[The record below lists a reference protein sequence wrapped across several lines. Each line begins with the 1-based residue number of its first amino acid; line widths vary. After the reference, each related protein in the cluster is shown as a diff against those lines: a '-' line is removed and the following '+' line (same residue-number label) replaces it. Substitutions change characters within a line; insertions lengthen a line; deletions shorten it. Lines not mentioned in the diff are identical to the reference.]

1 MVTSEKTNLIKKVE
15 TYLPNNELIKVQN
28 SLKFAIECHQGQ
40 KRQTGEPYIIHP
52 IHTAIF
58 LAEMKM
64 DWPTISAAL
73 LHDVIEDC
81 EVKYEQLEAKF
92 GKEVATLV
100 DGVTKLPTIKIN
112 SSAKGTVNLEIP
124 SDIARAATIR
134 KLLLSTSEDAR
145 VILIKLADR
154 LHNMETLFA
163 LDKKS
168 QSRIAQETMEIFAPL
183 AHRLGIWEFKWKLE
197 DEAFK
202 YLLPKSY
209 KKIAKLISGKR
220 KERENYAKRTT
231 KLLEEE
237 LAKSSINCIVE
248 GRAKHLY
255 SVYKKI
261 EKYSSLGK
269 KFDEIHDLIAV
280 RIIVNSIPDC
290 YSSLGVLHDLWKP
303 IPGEFDDYIAN
314 PKESMYQSLHS
325 TVMCLDSYP
334 VEIQIRTKEM
344 HETAE
349 RGIAAHWQY
358 KDDPENIDSAY
369 MNKLNWFRSLIDW
382 QIELP
387 EDENYID
394 SIKTDVLKERIYCYT
409 PAGDIKSIPEGST
422 PIDFAYEVHTE
433 LGNNIASAMINGQ
446 NVTLNTIISNGDT
459 VEIAKSTNDQ
469 GPKLDWLNPDLGY
482 ITTNKSRFKIRQWF
496 RKEERNLS
504 IERGLDVINRLVNRL
519 KIDTPLKELSME
531 LSYNSLEEL
540 ALLVGSGIINTPT
553 LVKKLSAFLNQKIEN
568 ITIKVDVEDR
578 VGLIRDI
585 ANIISNEG
593 LNISALS
600 TIDTDTGKSI
610 VITVD
615 SNGLEQQNKIYS
627 IIESIQGVANIETI
641 NKNNA

>member
-1 MVTSEKTNLIKKVE
+1 MVTTDKTNLINEVE
-15 TYLPNNELIKVQN
+15 KYLPGKDLEKIMR
-28 SLKFAIECHQGQ
+28 SLEFAIESHKGQ
-40 KRQTGEPYIIHP
+40 KRKTGEPYIIHP
-52 IHTAIF
+52 INTAIY

-81 EVKYEQLEAKF
+81 EIEYAELEDKF
-92 GKEVATLV
+92 GKEVAILV
-100 DGVTKLPTIKIN
+100 DGVTKLPTIKIT
-112 SSAKGTVNLEIP
+112 SSTQENIQLDST
-124 SDIARAATIR
+124 SDISRGATIR
-134 KLLLSTSEDAR
+134 KLLLSTTEDAR

-163 LDKKS
+163 LDEKS
-168 QSRIAQETMEIFAPL
+168 QSRIALETMEIFAPL

-220 KERENYAKRTT
+220 KQRENYVKRTT
-231 KLLEEE
+231 KLLEEA
-237 LAKSSINCIVE
+237 LAKSSINCVIE

-255 SVYKKI
+255 SIYKKI
-261 EKYSSLGK
+261 EKYSILGK

-280 RIIVNSIPDC
+280 RIIVNSVQDC
-290 YSSLGVLHDLWKP
+290 YSSLGVLHELWRP

-314 PKESMYQSLHS
+314 PKESMYQSIHS

-344 HETAE
+344 HEIAE

-358 KDDPENIDSAY
+358 KDIPENLDNAY
-369 MNKLNWFRSLIDW
+369 MNKLNWFRNLIDW

-394 SIKTDVLKERIYCYT
+394 SIKTDVLKERILCYT

-422 PIDFAYEVHTE
+422 PIDFAYELHTE
-433 LGNNIASAMINGQ
+433 LGNNASSALINGQ
-446 NVTLNTIISNGDT
+446 NMPLNSTISNGDT
-459 VEIAKSTNDQ
+459 VEIIKSKNQ

-482 ITTNKSRFKIRQWF
+482 VSTNKSRFKIRQWF
-496 RKEERNLS
+496 RKEEKTLS
-504 IERGLDVINRLVNRL
+504 IERGIDIINRLVSRL
-519 KIDTPLKELSME
+519 KINTPLEKLSNE
-531 LSYNSLEEL
+531 LSYKSLDDL
-540 ALLVGSGIINTPT
+540 ALLVGSGVINTPT
-553 LVKKLSAFLNQKIEN
+553 LVRKLSSFLKQQIDN
-568 ITIKVDVEDR
+568 ITIKIDAADR
-578 VGLIRDI
+578 VGLIRDV

-593 LNISALS
+593 LNITAIS
-600 TIDTDTGKSI
+600 TNEIDTGKSI
-610 VITVD
+610 LITVD

-627 IIESIQGVANIETI
+627 IIETIDGVENIETI
-641 NKNNA
+641 NRNNA

>member
-1 MVTSEKTNLIKKVE
+1 MVKTDKTNLINEVE
-15 TYLPNNELIKVQN
+15 KYLPSKDLEKIMR
-28 SLKFAIECHQGQ
+28 SLEFAIESHEGQ
-40 KRQTGEPYIIHP
+40 KRKTGEPYIIHP
-52 IHTAIF
+52 INTAIY

-81 EVKYEQLEAKF
+81 EVEYAELEDKF
-92 GKEVATLV
+92 GKEVAILV
-100 DGVTKLPTIKIN
+100 DGVTKLPTIKIT
-112 SSAKGTVNLEIP
+112 SSTQENIQLDST
-124 SDIARAATIR
+124 SDISRASTIR
-134 KLLLSTSEDAR
+134 KLLLSTTEDAR

-163 LDKKS
+163 LDDKS
-168 QSRIAQETMEIFAPL
+168 QSRIALETMEIFAPL

-220 KERENYAKRTT
+220 KQRENYVKRTT
-231 KLLEEE
+231 KLLEEA
-237 LAKSSINCIVE
+237 LAKSSINCVIE

-255 SVYKKI
+255 SIYKKI
-261 EKYSSLGK
+261 EKYSILGK

-280 RIIVNSIPDC
+280 RIIVNSVQDC
-290 YSSLGVLHDLWKP
+290 YSSLGVLHELWRP

-314 PKESMYQSLHS
+314 PKESMYQSIHS

-344 HETAE
+344 HEIAE

-358 KDDPENIDSAY
+358 KDIPENLDNAY
-369 MNKLNWFRSLIDW
+369 MNKLNWFRNLIDW

-394 SIKTDVLKERIYCYT
+394 SIKTDVLKERILCYT

-422 PIDFAYEVHTE
+422 PIDFAYELHTE
-433 LGNNIASAMINGQ
+433 LGNNASSALINGQ
-446 NVTLNTIISNGDT
+446 TMPLNSTISNGDT
-459 VEIAKSTNDQ
+459 VEIIKSKNQ

-482 ITTNKSRFKIRQWF
+482 VSTNKSRFKIRQWF
-496 RKEERNLS
+496 RKEEKTLS
-504 IERGLDVINRLVNRL
+504 IERGIDIINRLVSRL
-519 KIDTPLKELSME
+519 KINTPLEKLSNE
-531 LSYNSLEEL
+531 LSYKSLDDL
-540 ALLVGSGIINTPT
+540 ALLVGSGVINTPT
-553 LVKKLSAFLNQKIEN
+553 LVRKLSSFLNQQIDN
-568 ITIKVDVEDR
+568 ITIKIDAADR
-578 VGLIRDI
+578 VGLIRDV

-593 LNISALS
+593 LNITAIS
-600 TIDTDTGKSI
+600 TNEIDTGKSI
-610 VITVD
+610 LITVD

-627 IIESIQGVANIETI
+627 IIETINGVENIETI
-641 NKNNA
+641 NRNNA

>member
-1 MVTSEKTNLIKKVE
+1 MVITDKTNLINKVE
-15 TYLPNNELIKVQN
+15 KYLPNKDLEKIMR
-28 SLKFAIECHQGQ
+28 SLEFAIESHKGQ
-40 KRQTGEPYIIHP
+40 KRKTGEPYIIHP
-52 IHTAIF
+52 INTAIY

-81 EVKYEQLEAKF
+81 EIEYAELEDKF
-92 GKEVATLV
+92 GKEVAILV
-100 DGVTKLPTIKIN
+100 DGVTKLPTIKIT
-112 SSAKGTVNLEIP
+112 SSTQENIQLDST
-124 SDIARAATIR
+124 SDISRAATIR
-134 KLLLSTSEDAR
+134 KLLLSTTEDAR

-163 LDKKS
+163 LDEKS
-168 QSRIAQETMEIFAPL
+168 QSRIALETMEIFAPL

-220 KERENYAKRTT
+220 KQRENYVKRTT
-231 KLLEEE
+231 KLLEEA
-237 LAKSSINCIVE
+237 LAKSSINCVIE

-255 SVYKKI
+255 SIYKKI
-261 EKYSSLGK
+261 EKYSILGK

-280 RIIVNSIPDC
+280 RIIVNSVQDC
-290 YSSLGVLHDLWKP
+290 YSSLGVLHELWRP

-314 PKESMYQSLHS
+314 PKESMYQSIHS

-344 HETAE
+344 HEIAE

-358 KDDPENIDSAY
+358 KDIPENLDNAY
-369 MNKLNWFRSLIDW
+369 MNKLNWFRNLIDW

-387 EDENYID
+387 EDEDYID
-394 SIKTDVLKERIYCYT
+394 SIKTDVLKERILCYT

-422 PIDFAYEVHTE
+422 PIDFAYELHTE
-433 LGNNIASAMINGQ
+433 LGNNASSALINGQ
-446 NVTLNTIISNGDT
+446 NMPLNSTISNGDT
-459 VEIAKSTNDQ
+459 VEIIKSKKQ

-482 ITTNKSRFKIRQWF
+482 VSTNKSRFKIRQWF
-496 RKEERNLS
+496 RKEEKTLS
-504 IERGLDVINRLVNRL
+504 IERGIDIINRLVNRL
-519 KIDTPLKELSME
+519 KINTPLEKLSNE
-531 LSYNSLEEL
+531 LSYKSLDEL
-540 ALLVGSGIINTPT
+540 ALLVGSGVINTPA
-553 LVKKLSAFLNQKIEN
+553 LVKKLSSFLNQQIDN
-568 ITIKVDVEDR
+568 ITIKIDAADR
-578 VGLIRDI
+578 VGLIRDV

-593 LNISALS
+593 LNITAIS
-600 TIDTDTGKSI
+600 TNEIDTGKSI
-610 VITVD
+610 LITVD

-627 IIESIQGVANIETI
+627 IIETIDGVENIETI
-641 NKNNA
+641 NRNNA

>member
-1 MVTSEKTNLIKKVE
+1 MVTTDKTNLINEVE
-15 TYLPNNELIKVQN
+15 KYLPSKDLEKIMR
-28 SLKFAIECHQGQ
+28 SLEFAIESHKGQ
-40 KRQTGEPYIIHP
+40 KRKTGEPYIIHP
-52 IHTAIF
+52 INTAIY

-81 EVKYEQLEAKF
+81 EIEYAELEDKF
-92 GKEVATLV
+92 GKEVAILV
-100 DGVTKLPTIKIN
+100 DGVTKLPTIKIT
-112 SSAKGTVNLEIP
+112 SSTQENIQLDST
-124 SDIARAATIR
+124 SDISRASTIR
-134 KLLLSTSEDAR
+134 KLLLSTTEDAR

-163 LDKKS
+163 LDEKS
-168 QSRIAQETMEIFAPL
+168 QSRIALETMEIFAPL

-220 KERENYAKRTT
+220 KQRENYVKRTT
-231 KLLEEE
+231 KLLEEA
-237 LAKSSINCIVE
+237 LAKSSINCVIE

-255 SVYKKI
+255 SIYKKI
-261 EKYSSLGK
+261 EKYSILGK

-280 RIIVNSIPDC
+280 RIIVNSVQDC
-290 YSSLGVLHDLWKP
+290 YSSLGVLHELWRP

-314 PKESMYQSLHS
+314 PKESMYQSIHS

-344 HETAE
+344 HEIAE

-358 KDDPENIDSAY
+358 KDIPENLDTAY
-369 MNKLNWFRSLIDW
+369 MNKLNWFRNLIDW

-394 SIKTDVLKERIYCYT
+394 SIKTDVLKERILCYT

-422 PIDFAYEVHTE
+422 PIDFAYELHTE
-433 LGNNIASAMINGQ
+433 LGNNASSALINGQ
-446 NVTLNTIISNGDT
+446 NMPLNSTISNGDT
-459 VEIAKSTNDQ
+459 VEIIKSKNQ

-482 ITTNKSRFKIRQWF
+482 VSTNKSRFKIRQWF
-496 RKEERNLS
+496 RKEEKTLS
-504 IERGLDVINRLVNRL
+504 IERGIDIINRLVSRL
-519 KIDTPLKELSME
+519 KINTPLEKLSNE
-531 LSYNSLEEL
+531 LSYKSLDDL
-540 ALLVGSGIINTPT
+540 GLLVGSGVINTPT
-553 LVKKLSAFLNQKIEN
+553 LVRKLSSFLNQQIDN
-568 ITIKVDVEDR
+568 ITIKIDAADR
-578 VGLIRDI
+578 VGLIRDV

-593 LNISALS
+593 LNITAIS
-600 TIDTDTGKSI
+600 TNEIDTGKSI
-610 VITVD
+610 LITVD

-627 IIESIQGVANIETI
+627 IIETIDGVENIETI
-641 NKNNA
+641 NRNNA